1 MRYNHSAVSF
11 VSILIITLSI
21 FLIMVLNRSNPQ
33 PAVSDSD
40 TSRPDQSVRVVLLNG
55 CGRAG
60 LATQFA
66 KILRS
71 RGYDVMNGQGGNAD
85 SFDFDVSV
93 VVDRKGN
100 RALAQQVADDL
111 GIDTVIDQYG
121 ADAYVLEDCEIII
134 GKDWDTLSMA
144 KEVHTE

>member
-1 MRYNHSAVSF
+1 MKYNPLVVSAVS
-11 VSILIITLSI
+11 VLIIMLSVGSI
-21 FLIMVLNRSNPQ
+21 FILYRIKPPSAIPSSET
-33 PAVSDSD
+33 A
-40 TSRPDQSVRVVLLNG
+40 RPEQTVRVVLLNG

-66 KILRS
+66 EILRS

-100 RALAQQVADDL
+100 RALTRRVADDL
-111 GIDTVIDQYG
+111 GIDLVIDQYG
-121 ADAYVLEDCEIII
+121 ADPYVLEDCEIIL
-134 GKDWDTLSMA
+134 GKDWDSLSMA
-144 KEVHTE
+144 KEVHAE